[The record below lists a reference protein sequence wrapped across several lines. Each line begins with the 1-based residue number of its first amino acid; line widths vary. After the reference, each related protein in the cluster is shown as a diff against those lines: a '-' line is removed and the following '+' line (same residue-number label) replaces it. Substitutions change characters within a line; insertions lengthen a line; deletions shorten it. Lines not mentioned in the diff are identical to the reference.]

1 MRVKD
6 LMKTKVMTVSPDDRA
21 DKVFFMLNFEKIR
34 HLPVVER
41 DRVVGILSDR
51 DLKKVL
57 GSLKLRRT
65 VAGKGEMIVAVRS
78 RTVRTIMRRGV
89 ITISP
94 NASAS
99 GPPRS
104 WPIEKSA
111 HFPWLK
117 NKNWWGSSRPRTS
130 CGPSSGPSGNPMPRK
145 TQRPCSEG
153 CSVRQISG
161 PAGLPFIPVR
171 PFSPQIRAHFRSDYT
186 FV

>member
-89 ITISP
+89 ITIK
-94 NASAS
+94 
-99 GPPRS
+99 GKGEVETYFLVDR
-104 WPIEKSA
+104 
-111 HFPWLK
+111 
-117 NKNWWGSSRPRTS
+117 GDT
-130 CGPSSGPSGNPMPRK
+130 
-145 TQRPCSEG
+145 
-153 CSVRQISG
+153 
-161 PAGLPFIPVR
+161 
-171 PFSPQIRAHFRSDYT
+171 
-186 FV
+186 

>member
-1 MRVKD
+1 
-6 LMKTKVMTVSPDDRA
+6 
-21 DKVFFMLNFEKIR
+21 
-34 HLPVVER
+34 VVER

-99 GPPRS
+99 EAAAVMANRKIGALPVV
-104 WPIEKSA
+104 EKQKLVGIITTTDILRAFVRAFRESNA
-111 HFPWLK
+111 PK
-117 NKNWWGSSRPRTS
+117 NAKA
-130 CGPSSGPSGNPMPRK
+130 
-145 TQRPCSEG
+145 
-153 CSVRQISG
+153 V
-161 PAGLPFIPVR
+161 
-171 PFSPQIRAHFRSDYT
+171 
-186 FV
+186 